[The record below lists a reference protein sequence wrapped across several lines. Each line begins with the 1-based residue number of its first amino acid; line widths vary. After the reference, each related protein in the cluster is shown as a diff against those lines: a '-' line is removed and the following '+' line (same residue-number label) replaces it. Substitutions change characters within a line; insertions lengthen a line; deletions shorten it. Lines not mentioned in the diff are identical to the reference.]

1 MSNTLVYS
9 KVLIRVPSD
18 YISTQKDGSLLI
30 KCPSR
35 KYKSSIT
42 TSEST
47 ESIESKPKRKAKFE
61 KGSDAAK
68 EFMKMIREKRL
79 AKK

>member
-1 MSNTLVYS
+1 MEKVYS

-30 KCPSR
+30 KCPGR
-35 KYKSSIT
+35 KYKSNIT

-47 ESIESKPKRKAKFE
+47 ESKPKRKGKFE
-61 KGSDAAK
+61 KGSDEAIA
-68 EFMKMIREKRL
+68 FMKMIREKR
-79 AKK
+79 ATKKVI

>member
-1 MSNTLVYS
+1 MEKVYS

-35 KYKSSIT
+35 KYKSNIT

-47 ESIESKPKRKAKFE
+47 ESKPKRKAKFE
-61 KGSDAAK
+61 KGSEAAK

>member
-9 KVLIRVPSD
+9 KVLIKVPSD

-35 KYKSSIT
+35 KYKSNIT

-47 ESIESKPKRKAKFE
+47 ESKPKRKAKFE
-61 KGSDAAK
+61 KGSEAAIA
-68 EFMKMIREKRL
+68 FMKMIREKR
-79 AKK
+79 ATKKVI